1 MIIQAD
7 KSAPKTQQPIVLQ
20 TANGLPQ
27 VNIQTPNEQGLSHN
41 KYSKFDVD
49 TKGAIL
55 NNSRT
60 HVQTQQGG
68 WVQGNPYLA
77 RGEAKVIL
85 NEVNSSDPSVLKGYV
100 EVAGKKADVIIANPS
115 GIHCE
120 GCGVINSD
128 RTTFTTGKP
137 QIQHGNLENFVVEK
151 GKVSVSGK
159 GLDNSRVDYTEI
171 IARETQ
177 INAGVWS
184 KKEMKVVTGKNTV
197 KRTGKPEDLQIIHTN
212 QATTQETKPQVA
224 IDVGQLGG
232 MYADKIHLI
241 GTEQGVGVH
250 NAGHIGAN
258 AETLKIDSQG
268 RIVNSGTL
276 NANKAVQLSGTKGIE
291 NRGKIENRQG
301 DITLNSKSDIKQDG
315 VIVARAGN
323 IHKTA
328 DRGITQQGES
338 IAKGN
343 IHYNAPSVTASTR
356 SLIAAGAD
364 VKDTAE
370 GEKRSLENLSA
381 QGKTIAINSSGKAT
395 LQGKHL
401 ASGQL
406 NINAK
411 EVNLDHSRNQA
422 YDIQVQARQG
432 DIQANEAWLAAQ
444 QNLVLDTPTTLST
457 PNSHLTAN
465 KIRTKQT
472 ALNNAY
478 GVWLQT
484 GAEDFKLSAQSIN
497 NSGGTFSTQG
507 HFFIDTQRV
516 DNTKGKLIAAGKLE
530 VDTHQGQFLS
540 SSGLLFANQTLSL
553 YTGQLDN
560 RQGRIQGEQ
569 SVRIEA
575 YNHSFNNQAGK
586 LFTHGDLILNSA
598 ALSNAQGNIQAD
610 GQLNIE
616 TAGSQLDNDKGIVS
630 SGTELTLHSGN
641 LTNHQGIIRAQQA
654 TIQAALI
661 SQSEGVIKA
670 DNALTVS
677 TAKDL
682 ISQENSL
689 IEGGEVDLTIGG
701 SFINNG
707 QSDVVANRLINVTAA
722 DMDNQQGQIVS
733 RGDLMMKMH
742 RGRIRNAQGKIS
754 VGGNTTV
761 SAQDFINT
769 KGLVQ
774 SQGAIHLALQGNLDN
789 RQTRPASGTP
799 LGIISLGNLSVRT
812 EQLDNHLGY
821 IAAGENQS
829 LNVRGLDNR
838 EGIVTAKTTQQIQA
852 ATIIDNSQG
861 RLSSGDSRLNA
872 MEMINRKGQIL
883 VADQL
888 HLTATQGVDNRQGDI
903 KASRAVTLLAD
914 RLDNQDGTI
923 AATQGAATLKITQA
937 LQNLNGTINTKN
949 SLNLTALG
957 VNNTQG
963 RVTTEQGEIQ
973 LNTRGEAF
981 DNRNGKLLSGG
992 LLALSAG
999 AIDNRAGFIQAT
1011 GDADITATDLNNSR
1025 VGALGS
1031 AVISHQYL
1039 RFNVSNI
1046 DNQATKAQQDN
1057 PTQGIIA
1064 RELTV
1069 NSRQLNNQEGGIYSL
1084 SRADFRLDSQL
1095 NNHQGEILSWGDL
1108 HINGSPNSLDVNNTQ
1123 GILQA
1128 NNKLNLTARAFSEDG
1143 HIEAGHIDINV
1154 QSDVNT
1160 KRDINAYH
1168 SLKLTTAG
1176 QLVNQH
1182 RLSANDRLQLQAG
1195 KITNHQSGR
1204 ISAAQTQVV
1213 SASTLHNEGLINSF
1227 NETENATTLIR
1238 AKQIDNIGT
1247 GRIYGDYVALQADS
1261 VLNKDQRGNDGKVYA
1276 ATIAAR
1282 KQLDIGAQR
1291 ITNLT
1296 ENYDANRKSGA
1307 LIYSEGG
1314 IFFGNRLDENNY
1326 AVGQALSLK
1335 NFSSIIE
1342 AGKEIGLNI
1351 KDVANTNI
1359 HYQSAIQETS
1369 NVSVSKSYILPD
1381 YLATGDSPYNN
1392 GKLSYIDTKG
1402 LRRVNFSRA
1411 WKYVRSYDPSRLQ
1424 VITDSSQLTKDQL
1437 LAIPNTADCDK
1448 GECRIMPESVYG
1460 KDNPIWQYFNL
1471 TAPAEEMP
1479 TITPAMAEAISRQK
1493 QEGVSRLTPSNL
1505 SEEEINALDEQQD
1518 AQMDY
1523 APIVPAKPVEPK
1535 RENYP
1540 GFFAYRQAKN
1550 KYKRE
1555 LTAYNKAVQDKA
1567 DYETLL
1573 PLISWTAKYGDNL
1586 KALSDAID
1594 KHNSPL
1600 LGEEFYRFW
1609 ELFVNRERVEEN
1621 ITTASLPAQILAG
1634 ENITYQSE
1642 RFLNDKSWVISGR
1655 DIRNAGSGTLKNLD
1669 DEDAITRNIEEGWR
1683 DYTYTRWRGGFRR
1696 YHQRKHTQGGALK
1709 RVDEQ
1714 HKDMGI
1720 FVQLENT
1727 QPAAYQHYQSGKS
1740 RNEIAKVQNGV
1751 NSTDIGKLNVSSVT
1765 NVDRDQNKVN
1775 FDNNTNQTKL
1785 SVTELA
1791 VERIPTI
1798 DKDKGIEVRSIPV
1811 DTRLPTQSLYRINP
1825 NANSHVL
1832 IETDPDFAQY
1842 KKWLSSDYMYKALRH
1857 DHENVHKRLGDGYY
1871 EQRLVREQ
1879 INLLT
1884 GRQYLGGYQDF
1895 ESQYKGLMDAGITF
1909 AKSFHLTPG
1918 VKLSAAQ
1925 VAALTT
1931 DIVWLEKEQVR
1942 LDDGSQT
1949 EVLVPKV
1956 YAVVKKGDVAG
1967 NGTLFS
1973 AHNVQVKTQELVN
1986 QGTIAGRRLVML
1998 ESQSVHNSGKVSGGT
2013 VAAQVSGDMHN
2024 IGGVFEADD
2033 ALLLNVKGDLA
2044 HQSTSKTTAVNLDG
2058 YRRHQ
2063 TNLDR
2068 QALLH
2073 VKGENGTLAVSANRI
2088 NLLGAAIIN
2097 EGKGETQVSAKTDLN
2112 LTALSVGFDEKMGGG
2127 NHYRNERKD
2136 DVEISRIKGGGDV
2149 RLAAKNIYSQGA
2161 LLEAAQRLTALAQ
2174 NDLVLDSVA
2183 KAYELEE
2190 YHHIKS
2196 GSGISKSSK
2205 TSFAAAKGE
2214 QQQGSELK
2222 GESITLVAG
2231 QDIHAQGATL
2241 QAQSDI
2247 VLSAENNLTLG
2258 VSENSHFATQW
2269 EKRKKSGFGASFSGG
2284 VAALG
2289 YQRSKENRQGQ
2300 YDSSTVNSTALV
2312 SQSGNIELYA
2322 KQTLKGEGVLADAG
2336 KDILVQGGNVALEA
2350 AYNRLYSQHQSSRK
2364 TSGVGVSVVYN
2375 PVKVAK
2381 ANYGE
2386 QAGQGSAGGI
2396 VGKILTTAEA
2406 IGKTGHQLTSPFSP
2420 YIKHQQEKSNSHR
2433 ASQQAVVSELSAGGN
2448 LTITA
2453 AVGNIT
2459 TQGALLSAKGDGA
2472 LWAKENIDLNV
2483 AVNQESQASRKRNWG
2498 AGLDLSKSLTSMAT
2512 LYAGEGLGEGERY
2525 QEQASTLSF
2534 GGNASVTAQQGDI
2547 RLVGTQF
2554 VSEGESHLSA
2564 GKDIRLTTAQSRL
2577 GQSEDNRF
2585 QGIGEAVISE
2595 TERFAGYNRK
2605 LNSQNADSVSHQGAM
2620 IASLNK
2626 NLNINAGG
2634 DYHQTAGQLLA
2645 KQQINLQADN
2655 ITFDTVINR
2664 QQSDSHQSDL
2674 KIGQFARV
2682 SSPLIDLIQT
2692 VESAVKNKDAS
2703 DRVKAAQALGLAAKG
2718 YTAYTDVAAGGA
2730 LIRVESG
2737 SGFSH
2742 KRENTDAMSEFSL
2755 GNSVNA
2761 RDIRITAT
2769 EGDIRAKQ
2777 TDFTSRDSEGKRQ
2790 ADSRIQLNAYK
2801 DLILESGQ
2809 SAEKFKGKQQSAGFE
2824 SGVGF
2829 AVGAQTGLY
2838 IYAQAGFTQGKQEER
2853 HVTQHNSHLDTAHL
2867 SLTSGGDTT
2876 LSGAVAKANRIDTD
2890 IKGNLRIESRQDE
2903 HLSKSSSSGGGLR
2916 VQGGIGTAWG
2926 ASGYANASSGKA
2938 QGKQVIEQ
2946 SGLFAEEGG
2955 YHINADNVHL
2965 KGAAIASTN
2974 ATNSE
2979 LKTNKLTFEDIQ
2991 NESQSRAISGGISG
3005 SANLTKA
3012 MGNAPITGAQAKQQS
3027 EFAKLTGTSQSNHLS
3042 PTVPMYDSEQDSSI
3056 TKATLTEGRIT
3067 LNKDSAPRETTAA
3080 ELGINT
3086 DLTEANRQVSA
3097 PKDIQKVLKEQ
3108 QIISQNVGHM
3118 IAAATAFSDNRAK
3131 AAKEA
3136 EDKAA
3141 AELETAIKR
3150 NDTASLEAK
3159 IAAYDEAKAENQRWQ
3174 DGGSSRRKVDAAVAV
3189 VGAILSGKTAA
3200 QTAVAGLSPELNA
3213 KIHDLTQDNKAAN
3226 LFSHAVL
3233 SATEF
3238 YAAGLDPAAG
3248 ALAGVAGEG
3257 VAMVLSEKVF
3267 NKLAEQLTTDERN
3280 LLKTASQLAGAVV
3293 GGISGNS
3300 TTATLE
3306 GAATAKRAVENNNLA
3321 LGVVKRATLPAVK
3334 LVCSAE
3340 CKTALGLVGTAYL
3353 LSNLEIEQTIEAGIS
3368 ADPTKIAKLS
3378 SEQREYLN
3386 NEILKGGNA
3395 GLFLGNEVWI
3405 PNASGGFTAVDPS
3418 LVTTT
3423 YGGKQVIDPRIFV
3436 NHTGG
3441 IEYPADY
3448 NLPTNTG
3455 GSQTINPDKGSHIL
3469 VGGESQIGDWRDNVL
3484 FARNK
3489 DTIEVAEKLGYK
3501 NRIPPQ
3507 KAPFN
3512 SHGQPVYWNGKNYIT
3527 PDVDGHNV
3535 TDGWKMFDRRGNRL
3549 GTFDKDLNRIKD

>member
-1 MIIQAD
+1 M
-7 KSAPKTQQPIVLQ
+7 
-20 TANGLPQ
+20 
-27 VNIQTPNEQGLSHN
+27 
-41 KYSKFDVD
+41 
-49 TKGAIL
+49 
-55 NNSRT
+55 
-60 HVQTQQGG
+60 
-68 WVQGNPYLA
+68 
-77 RGEAKVIL
+77 
-85 NEVNSSDPSVLKGYV
+85 
-100 EVAGKKADVIIANPS
+100 
-115 GIHCE
+115 
-120 GCGVINSD
+120 
-128 RTTFTTGKP
+128 
-137 QIQHGNLENFVVEK
+137 
-151 GKVSVSGK
+151 
-159 GLDNSRVDYTEI
+159 
-171 IARETQ
+171 
-177 INAGVWS
+177 
-184 KKEMKVVTGKNTV
+184 
-197 KRTGKPEDLQIIHTN
+197 
-212 QATTQETKPQVA
+212 
-224 IDVGQLGG
+224 
-232 MYADKIHLI
+232 
-241 GTEQGVGVH
+241 
-250 NAGHIGAN
+250 
-258 AETLKIDSQG
+258 
-268 RIVNSGTL
+268 
-276 NANKAVQLSGTKGIE
+276 
-291 NRGKIENRQG
+291 
-301 DITLNSKSDIKQDG
+301 
-315 VIVARAGN
+315 
-323 IHKTA
+323 
-328 DRGITQQGES
+328 
-338 IAKGN
+338 
-343 IHYNAPSVTASTR
+343 
-356 SLIAAGAD
+356 
-364 VKDTAE
+364 
-370 GEKRSLENLSA
+370 
-381 QGKTIAINSSGKAT
+381 
-395 LQGKHL
+395 
-401 ASGQL
+401 
-406 NINAK
+406 
-411 EVNLDHSRNQA
+411 
-422 YDIQVQARQG
+422 
-432 DIQANEAWLAAQ
+432 
-444 QNLVLDTPTTLST
+444 
-457 PNSHLTAN
+457 
-465 KIRTKQT
+465 
-472 ALNNAY
+472 
-478 GVWLQT
+478 
-484 GAEDFKLSAQSIN
+484 
-497 NSGGTFSTQG
+497 
-507 HFFIDTQRV
+507 
-516 DNTKGKLIAAGKLE
+516 
-530 VDTHQGQFLS
+530 
-540 SSGLLFANQTLSL
+540 
-553 YTGQLDN
+553 
-560 RQGRIQGEQ
+560 
-569 SVRIEA
+569 
-575 YNHSFNNQAGK
+575 
-586 LFTHGDLILNSA
+586 
-598 ALSNAQGNIQAD
+598 
-610 GQLNIE
+610 
-616 TAGSQLDNDKGIVS
+616 
-630 SGTELTLHSGN
+630 
-641 LTNHQGIIRAQQA
+641 
-654 TIQAALI
+654 
-661 SQSEGVIKA
+661 
-670 DNALTVS
+670 
-677 TAKDL
+677 
-682 ISQENSL
+682 
-689 IEGGEVDLTIGG
+689 
-701 SFINNG
+701 
-707 QSDVVANRLINVTAA
+707 
-722 DMDNQQGQIVS
+722 
-733 RGDLMMKMH
+733 
-742 RGRIRNAQGKIS
+742 
-754 VGGNTTV
+754 
-761 SAQDFINT
+761 
-769 KGLVQ
+769 
-774 SQGAIHLALQGNLDN
+774 
-789 RQTRPASGTP
+789 
-799 LGIISLGNLSVRT
+799 
-812 EQLDNHLGY
+812 
-821 IAAGENQS
+821 
-829 LNVRGLDNR
+829 
-838 EGIVTAKTTQQIQA
+838 
-852 ATIIDNSQG
+852 
-861 RLSSGDSRLNA
+861 
-872 MEMINRKGQIL
+872 
-883 VADQL
+883 
-888 HLTATQGVDNRQGDI
+888 
-903 KASRAVTLLAD
+903 
-914 RLDNQDGTI
+914 
-923 AATQGAATLKITQA
+923 
-937 LQNLNGTINTKN
+937 
-949 SLNLTALG
+949 
-957 VNNTQG
+957 
-963 RVTTEQGEIQ
+963 
-973 LNTRGEAF
+973 
-981 DNRNGKLLSGG
+981 
-992 LLALSAG
+992 
-999 AIDNRAGFIQAT
+999 
-1011 GDADITATDLNNSR
+1011 
-1025 VGALGS
+1025 
-1031 AVISHQYL
+1031 
-1039 RFNVSNI
+1039 
-1046 DNQATKAQQDN
+1046 
-1057 PTQGIIA
+1057 
-1064 RELTV
+1064 
-1069 NSRQLNNQEGGIYSL
+1069 
-1084 SRADFRLDSQL
+1084 
-1095 NNHQGEILSWGDL
+1095 
-1108 HINGSPNSLDVNNTQ
+1108 
-1123 GILQA
+1123 
-1128 NNKLNLTARAFSEDG
+1128 
-1143 HIEAGHIDINV
+1143 
-1154 QSDVNT
+1154 
-1160 KRDINAYH
+1160 
-1168 SLKLTTAG
+1168 
-1176 QLVNQH
+1176 
-1182 RLSANDRLQLQAG
+1182 
-1195 KITNHQSGR
+1195 
-1204 ISAAQTQVV
+1204 
-1213 SASTLHNEGLINSF
+1213 
-1227 NETENATTLIR
+1227 
-1238 AKQIDNIGT
+1238 
-1247 GRIYGDYVALQADS
+1247 
-1261 VLNKDQRGNDGKVYA
+1261 
-1276 ATIAAR
+1276 
-1282 KQLDIGAQR
+1282 
-1291 ITNLT
+1291 
-1296 ENYDANRKSGA
+1296 
-1307 LIYSEGG
+1307 
-1314 IFFGNRLDENNY
+1314 
-1326 AVGQALSLK
+1326 
-1335 NFSSIIE
+1335 
-1342 AGKEIGLNI
+1342 
-1351 KDVANTNI
+1351 
-1359 HYQSAIQETS
+1359 
-1369 NVSVSKSYILPD
+1369 
-1381 YLATGDSPYNN
+1381 
-1392 GKLSYIDTKG
+1392 
-1402 LRRVNFSRA
+1402 
-1411 WKYVRSYDPSRLQ
+1411 
-1424 VITDSSQLTKDQL
+1424 
-1437 LAIPNTADCDK
+1437 
-1448 GECRIMPESVYG
+1448 
-1460 KDNPIWQYFNL
+1460 
-1471 TAPAEEMP
+1471 
-1479 TITPAMAEAISRQK
+1479 
-1493 QEGVSRLTPSNL
+1493 
-1505 SEEEINALDEQQD
+1505 
-1518 AQMDY
+1518 
-1523 APIVPAKPVEPK
+1523 
-1535 RENYP
+1535 
-1540 GFFAYRQAKN
+1540 
-1550 KYKRE
+1550 
-1555 LTAYNKAVQDKA
+1555 
-1567 DYETLL
+1567 
-1573 PLISWTAKYGDNL
+1573 
-1586 KALSDAID
+1586 
-1594 KHNSPL
+1594 
-1600 LGEEFYRFW
+1600 
-1609 ELFVNRERVEEN
+1609 
-1621 ITTASLPAQILAG
+1621 
-1634 ENITYQSE
+1634 
-1642 RFLNDKSWVISGR
+1642 
-1655 DIRNAGSGTLKNLD
+1655 
-1669 DEDAITRNIEEGWR
+1669 
-1683 DYTYTRWRGGFRR
+1683 
-1696 YHQRKHTQGGALK
+1696 
-1709 RVDEQ
+1709 
-1714 HKDMGI
+1714 
-1720 FVQLENT
+1720 
-1727 QPAAYQHYQSGKS
+1727 
-1740 RNEIAKVQNGV
+1740 
-1751 NSTDIGKLNVSSVT
+1751 
-1765 NVDRDQNKVN
+1765 
-1775 FDNNTNQTKL
+1775 
-1785 SVTELA
+1785 
-1791 VERIPTI
+1791 
-1798 DKDKGIEVRSIPV
+1798 
-1811 DTRLPTQSLYRINP
+1811 
-1825 NANSHVL
+1825 
-1832 IETDPDFAQY
+1832 
-1842 KKWLSSDYMYKALRH
+1842 
-1857 DHENVHKRLGDGYY
+1857 
-1871 EQRLVREQ
+1871 
-1879 INLLT
+1879 
-1884 GRQYLGGYQDF
+1884 
-1895 ESQYKGLMDAGITF
+1895 
-1909 AKSFHLTPG
+1909 
-1918 VKLSAAQ
+1918 
-1925 VAALTT
+1925 
-1931 DIVWLEKEQVR
+1931 
-1942 LDDGSQT
+1942 
-1949 EVLVPKV
+1949 
-1956 YAVVKKGDVAG
+1956 
-1967 NGTLFS
+1967 
-1973 AHNVQVKTQELVN
+1973 
-1986 QGTIAGRRLVML
+1986 
-1998 ESQSVHNSGKVSGGT
+1998 
-2013 VAAQVSGDMHN
+2013 
-2024 IGGVFEADD
+2024 
-2033 ALLLNVKGDLA
+2033 
-2044 HQSTSKTTAVNLDG
+2044 
-2058 YRRHQ
+2058 
-2063 TNLDR
+2063 
-2068 QALLH
+2068 
-2073 VKGENGTLAVSANRI
+2073 
-2088 NLLGAAIIN
+2088 
-2097 EGKGETQVSAKTDLN
+2097 
-2112 LTALSVGFDEKMGGG
+2112 
-2127 NHYRNERKD
+2127 
-2136 DVEISRIKGGGDV
+2136 
-2149 RLAAKNIYSQGA
+2149 
-2161 LLEAAQRLTALAQ
+2161 
-2174 NDLVLDSVA
+2174 
-2183 KAYELEE
+2183 
-2190 YHHIKS
+2190 
-2196 GSGISKSSK
+2196 
-2205 TSFAAAKGE
+2205 
-2214 QQQGSELK
+2214 
-2222 GESITLVAG
+2222 
-2231 QDIHAQGATL
+2231 
-2241 QAQSDI
+2241 
-2247 VLSAENNLTLG
+2247 
-2258 VSENSHFATQW
+2258 
-2269 EKRKKSGFGASFSGG
+2269 
-2284 VAALG
+2284 
-2289 YQRSKENRQGQ
+2289 
-2300 YDSSTVNSTALV
+2300 
-2312 SQSGNIELYA
+2312 
-2322 KQTLKGEGVLADAG
+2322 
-2336 KDILVQGGNVALEA
+2336 
-2350 AYNRLYSQHQSSRK
+2350 
-2364 TSGVGVSVVYN
+2364 YN